1 MMSYMIKKSY
11 WGIVI
16 LLLISLPINAVRQ
29 DRHVVIDTVCNCSL
43 QHFQKV
49 VDMFFLEFQTDPDHL
64 FTWAYLNTD
73 GDGNTKG
80 KDAIVIKYVHTEYN
94 PLTREGDQTLDIY
107 VLGSKMFP
115 NRHLGT
121 INHGNRL
128 TATYSGSL
136 LEDAEI
142 RFDLDSVAP
151 AKTTVHYEVNFVF
164 GKFLSLFITD
174 KNWATIGQWR
184 FGVVLAN
191 IINYAETKSEQD

>member
-1 MMSYMIKKSY
+1 MVGKIFY
-11 WGIVI
+11 GIVLS
-16 LLLISLPINAVRQ
+16 LLVAVHANAVRR
-29 DRHVVIDTVCNCSL
+29 DRHVVIDTVCNCSGQYL
-43 QHFQKV
+43 QSVIDK
-49 VDMFFLEFQTDPDHL
+49 FFYEFQTNPDNL
-64 FTWAYLNTD
+64 FTWAYLNTEGD
-73 GDGNTKG
+73 GDKNG
-80 KDAIVIKYVHTEYN
+80 KDAIVIKYVQTEYN
-94 PLTREGDQTLDIY
+94 ALTREGDQTLDIY

-121 INHGNRL
+121 VNHGNRI

-136 LEDAEI
+136 LENAEI

-151 AKTTVHYEVNFVF
+151 AKTAVHYEVNFVF
-164 GKFLSLFITD
+164 GKFFSLFITD